1 MMDINIREIAKMSIQ
16 EVIDRFNECD
26 ESFNVE
32 FDDGTLRHNGAEIVF
47 TRFILNYW
55 NKLPRDFQIVK
66 RYSIAYERGMD
77 PHTPLRLCSRIYQ
90 DYVDEYEMTEW
101 DIDDERMNRVVYRD
115 VINALYNF
123 HVEHLTAYA
132 QGASS
137 LDIIELL
144 NHPPIR
150 EANHK
155 IQNQK
160 RDPTPE
166 EISAVHQV
174 ISREILTSPDLK
186 HNSFAIALRS
196 KTIKM
201 MQMTM
206 VIGPIGYCTDINSSL
221 FPRPLR
227 WGFYEGNAKLWEM
240 AIESRNASIA
250 SLYNELIMPESQ
262 YANRRYQLFAH
273 PIRWVVRQDCGSRR
287 YKRTLITDAT
297 KLSRMS
303 GIWRLD
309 EASGKLICIK
319 GNEKELVGKMILHR
333 SVTKCGWSAS
343 RSEICAVCY
352 GRLYRAV
359 MKHPK
364 DSPANIKGRNPG
376 HLAGIQ
382 LGGAG
387 SSVVLSRKHANS
399 TSVAA
404 QFELPMDAQGYMRVS
419 EDGRFLLFHE
429 YHRTK
434 DTIKLKLMRDQVEKL
449 YDIKAGVTPMIAAGT
464 LTHIDHFT
472 IIDMNLEEGRNSNVV
487 MLGSK
492 QRTGHLS
499 IEAVEYICNKGW
511 EFDSNRDLVI
521 DLSDWDTNLPVFI
534 IPQIEL
540 SPPEFIEGV
549 TSFLLGPTDAKK
561 QDVVVRRLDS
571 YKNIDDAID
580 AFHHEIADHLNVHY
594 SHLSVLV
601 LALSAQDPDND
612 DFRLPFPRD
621 SGVVVTET
629 PLLYNSSAGMQM
641 AYELQH
647 KILSDPRSFVLHKRR
662 GHSLDSLLLSRVYGN
677 RRNKKV

>member
-1 MMDINIREIAKMSIQ
+1 MDINIREIAKMSIE

-26 ESFNVE
+26 ETFNVE
-32 FDDGTLRHNGAEIVF
+32 FDDGTLRHNGSEIVF

-55 NKLPRDFQIVK
+55 NELPRDFQLLK
-66 RYSIAYERGMD
+66 RYSIAFERSMD

-90 DYVDEYEMTEW
+90 DYVDAYEMTEW
-101 DIDDERMNRVVYRD
+101 DIDDEHMNRVVYRD

-123 HVEHLTAYA
+123 HVRHLTAYV
-132 QGASS
+132 QGANS

-155 IQNQK
+155 IQTQK

-166 EISAVHQV
+166 EITAVHQI

-186 HNSFAIALRS
+186 HNSFAIALRA

-206 VIGPIGYCTDINSSL
+206 VVGPIGYCTDINSSL

-273 PIRWVVRQDCGSRR
+273 PIRWVVRQDCGTTR

-297 KLSRMS
+297 KLSAMS

-309 EASGKLICIK
+309 ETTGKLVCIK
-319 GNEKELVGKMILHR
+319 GNEKELVGNYILHR
-333 SVTKCGWSAS
+333 SITKCDWSAS
-343 RSEICAVCY
+343 RSEVCAVCY

-376 HLAGIQ
+376 HLAGIR
-382 LGGAG
+382 LGGTG

-399 TSVAA
+399 S
-404 QFELPMDAQGYMRVS
+404 
-419 EDGRFLLFHE
+419 
-429 YHRTK
+429 
-434 DTIKLKLMRDQVEKL
+434 I
-449 YDIKAGVTPMIAAGT
+449 VTGT
-464 LTHIDHFT
+464 
-472 IIDMNLEEGRNSNVV
+472 
-487 MLGSK
+487 
-492 QRTGHLS
+492 
-499 IEAVEYICNKGW
+499 
-511 EFDSNRDLVI
+511 
-521 DLSDWDTNLPVFI
+521 
-534 IPQIEL
+534 
-540 SPPEFIEGV
+540 
-549 TSFLLGPTDAKK
+549 
-561 QDVVVRRLDS
+561 
-571 YKNIDDAID
+571 
-580 AFHHEIADHLNVHY
+580 
-594 SHLSVLV
+594 
-601 LALSAQDPDND
+601 
-612 DFRLPFPRD
+612 
-621 SGVVVTET
+621 
-629 PLLYNSSAGMQM
+629 
-641 AYELQH
+641 
-647 KILSDPRSFVLHKRR
+647 
-662 GHSLDSLLLSRVYGN
+662 
-677 RRNKKV
+677 